1 MHWIWD
7 GPSWLGHGSNPLYAP
22 VSPSLGEGVWPRVRQ
37 FSSAKAIPEEGLQ
50 LEMIFHTLLPSCAR
64 PVTPSQLAFFI
75 HWLFSGNT
83 YWVPAMDEASLVR
96 ESSCNAG
103 DPASIPGSGRSP
115 RGGNGNPFQ
124 YSCLENLMDKEE
136 PRGLQ
141 SMGMQESGTTKW
153 LTLHFNRGQEFI
165 KHIVEG
171 MCACPVTSVM
181 SDSATPCTVAHQAP
195 LSMGFSRQD
204 YLNGLLCPSTGN
216 LADQGRTHVS

>member
-22 VSPSLGEGVWPRVRQ
+22 VSPSLGEEVWPRVRQ
-37 FSSAKAIPEEGLQ
+37 FSSAKAIPEEGRK
-50 LEMIFHTLLPSCAR
+50 LEMIFHPLLPSCAR
-64 PVTPSQLAFFI
+64 PVIPSQLAFFI

-83 YWVPAMDEASLVR
+83 YWAPAMDEASLVR

-141 SMGMQESGTTKW
+141 SMGMQESDTTER
-153 LTLHFNRGQEFI
+153 LTLHFNRGQEFV

-171 MCACPVTSVM
+171 MCMHAQSLQSCLTLRPH
-181 SDSATPCTVAHQAP
+181 A
-195 LSMGFSRQD
+195 L
-204 YLNGLLCPSTGN
+204 
-216 LADQGRTHVS
+216 